1 MIWTVCEVLA
11 LEERD
16 PGTALGAG
24 DGLGDAFVKADVSVF
39 AVVVSFLGHTVWL
52 VGS

>member
-1 MIWTVCEVLA
+1 M
-11 LEERD
+11 
-16 PGTALGAG
+16 LGAA

-39 AVVVSFLGHTVWL
+39 VVGVSFLGHTAWL

>member
-1 MIWTVCEVLA
+1 MIWTVCKVLA
-11 LEERD
+11 LEERGS
-16 PGTALGAG
+16 GTVLGAG
-24 DGLGDAFVKADVSVF
+24 DGLGDAFVKVDVSVF